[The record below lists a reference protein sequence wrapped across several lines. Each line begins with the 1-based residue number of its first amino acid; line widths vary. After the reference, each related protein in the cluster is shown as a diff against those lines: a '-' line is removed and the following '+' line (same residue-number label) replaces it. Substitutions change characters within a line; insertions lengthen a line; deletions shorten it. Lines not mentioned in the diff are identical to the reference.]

1 MWRGPAGSVAKTVR
15 GAMEGLGVGM
25 RRVAVLNCPH
35 GHHHIG
41 AKKRDKLAKKKMQ
54 SISHA
59 SCFCKTCPDFHDK
72 HIH

>member
-1 MWRGPAGSVAKTVR
+1 MWRGPAGSVAKIVR

-41 AKKRDKLAKKKMQ
+41 AKKRDKLAKKKN
-54 SISHA
+54 A
-59 SCFCKTCPDFHDK
+59 
-72 HIH
+72 IHFPRILLLQNVS